1 MIARAGRST
10 SDATNGQRRGK
21 APTQRALAST
31 FEVTKQ
37 DVDPLLRKNLH
48 QQVNVFGEVF
58 ERLTESNIK
67 SRQRLRSPYTMRVRE
82 MAAGKKSEFFETAEQ
97 TEPAIKSQA

>member
-1 MIARAGRST
+1 MSRYPDSLSPYKQLRGEIAEDRQRLSQGSPFKGMTEFQTSIVSRHRDMIARAGRST

-48 QQVNVFGEVF
+48 
-58 ERLTESNIK
+58 
-67 SRQRLRSPYTMRVRE
+67 
-82 MAAGKKSEFFETAEQ
+82 
-97 TEPAIKSQA
+97 